1 MIRPA
6 PLLRFALIADA
17 AASGAMALMLAF
29 GAGLLA
35 PRLGLPDALLR
46 NAGLFLIGYAALVGV
61 IASRAV
67 MKKALVWAVIAVNVV
82 WVMDSIALLVGGW
95 ASPSWLGLLFVAAQ
109 AAAVGVFA
117 ELQFVGLR
125 RSEYE
130 VAA

>member
-35 PRLGLPDALLR
+35 PWLGLPETLLR
-46 NAGLFLIGYAALVGV
+46 NAGLVLLPYAALVGF
-61 IASRAV
+61 IASRA
-67 MKKALVWAVIAVNVV
+67 MMNKALVWAVIVVNAV
-82 WVMDSIALLVGGW
+82 WVIDSVALLVGGW
-95 ASPSWLGLLFVAAQ
+95 VSPTFLGTLFVAAQ
-109 AAAVGVFA
+109 AIAVGVFA

-125 RSEYE
+125 RSESE

>member
-67 MKKALVWAVIAVNVV
+67 MKKALVWAVIAINAV
-82 WVMDSIALLVGGW
+82 WVIDSVALLVGGW
-95 ASPSWLGLLFVAAQ
+95 VSPSWLGLLFVAAQ

-125 RSEYE
+125 RSECE

>member
-67 MKKALVWAVIAVNVV
+67 MKKALVWAVIAINAV

-95 ASPSWLGLLFVAAQ
+95 VSPSGLGLLFVAAQ